1 MAKKELEH
9 LSSMSLGDHLEELR
23 ARLILAIMGLFVGM
37 VVCLFFGKTL
47 IGVMSNP
54 FNSKMQKIL
63 EEQEKEKKK
72 DGEDEE
78 SVAQVPQAVIVTH
91 DAVNGYKTYTSFAAI
106 GELVEALRTEALA
119 VEDPNDTEA
128 VAEDDEKPVGIQE
141 AAVIAHHP
149 TEGFVVYLAQAELEK
164 KLEGLLELG
173 AIVDRVEGDTII
185 VKEQG
190 AHLVSLGPVEGF
202 MVFIKTSLLFGIVL
216 TSPWVIWQIWAFIS
230 AGLYS
235 KEKRYVR
242 IVSPISAVLFIT
254 GAMFFML
261 MVAPQMMGFL
271 IRFETSMGLQSLWSL
286 QKYINM
292 VFSLTL
298 VFGAA
303 FQMPIA
309 IVFAE
314 MLGLV
319 SVQSLSKN
327 RKFVALGIVIVAA
340 MATPPDI
347 ISQIS
352 LAIPLYGLYEAS
364 IVFCRIRR
372 AYRKKKEPVQTD

>member
-1 MAKKELEH
+1 MAEKELEN
-9 LSSMSLGDHLEELR
+9 LRSMSLGDHLEELR
-23 ARLILAIMGLFVGM
+23 ARLILAIMGLFIGM
-37 VVCLFFGKTL
+37 VVCLFFGKVL
-47 IGVMSNP
+47 IGVMSRP
-54 FNSKMQKIL
+54 FDSKIQKIL
-63 EEQEKEKKK
+63 EEQEKEKEKEK
-72 DGEDEE
+72 AGEDEE
-78 SVAQVPQAVIVTH
+78 SVSQVPQAVIVTH
-91 DAVNGYKTYTSFAAI
+91 DAVHGYKTYTSYAAI
-106 GELVEALRTEALA
+106 GDLIETLRADA
-119 VEDPNDTEA
+119 PVVEDPNDST
-128 VAEDDEKPVGIQE
+128 EDDETPAGIQE
-141 AAVIAHHP
+141 AAVVAHHP
-149 TEGFVVYLAQAELEK
+149 DEGFVVYLAQAELEE
-164 KLEGLLELG
+164 KLESLLEAG

-185 VKEQG
+185 VKEQR

-230 AGLYS
+230 AGLYT

-242 IVSPISAVLFIT
+242 IVSPISAALFIT

-261 MVAPQMMGFL
+261 FVAPQMMGFL
-271 IRFETSMGLQSLWSL
+271 IKFETSMGLQSLWSL

-292 VFSLTL
+292 VFTLTL

-319 SVQSLSKN
+319 SVRSLSKN
-327 RKFVALGIVIVAA
+327 RQFVALGIVIIAA

-372 AYRKKKEPVQTD
+372 TYRKKKEPVQTD